1 MSISENSN
9 ISGKTFVV
17 TGSVNHFSNRDE
29 LKKTIESYGGK
40 VVGSVSKKTDY
51 LLNNDINSTSS
62 KNTKAKALGVKI
74 ITEEDFN
81 AKKKQLLGL

>member
-1 MSISENSN
+1 M
-9 ISGKTFVV
+9 

-51 LLNNDINSTSS
+51 LLNNDIKSTSS

-74 ITEEDFN
+74 ITEEDFL
-81 AKKKQLLGL
+81 KMKEG